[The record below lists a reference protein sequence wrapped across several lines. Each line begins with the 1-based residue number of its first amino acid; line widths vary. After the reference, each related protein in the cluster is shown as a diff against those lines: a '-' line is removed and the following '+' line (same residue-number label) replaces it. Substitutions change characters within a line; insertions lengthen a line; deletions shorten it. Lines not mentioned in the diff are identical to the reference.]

1 MSSLIGARLE
11 HYQIKSR
18 IGQGGMATVYR
29 AIDERS
35 GQEVAIKILSPAI
48 SGDRR
53 FIKRF
58 RREAELVSQLQHPNI
73 VPVLAYGEAEG
84 FVFTVMPFIEG
95 ETLFQRMTRATVGN
109 EECARWVGQIASALH
124 YAHQQ
129 GVVHRDIK
137 PSNIMLRSDGQA
149 LLMDF
154 GLARAVETH
163 SSLTGSML
171 MGTPAYVSPEQGRGE
186 NIDARSDQYS
196 LGVILYEL
204 AISRL
209 PFDFESP
216 MATVM
221 AHIQE
226 PVPRPR
232 RFKPDLPPDVEVVI
246 LKSLAKKPERRFAS
260 VAELNEA
267 YQAALAGKPL
277 PDFEHV
283 LAAPTQFIA
292 PAREPLAAGK
302 QPAAPAR
309 RSRGAAWL
317 AVLAVPL
324 VLGGG
329 YLLFR
334 VLAPGSGD
342 AALPVAPPA
351 EPTRSPTAILL
362 PGAGKETPE
371 AGPTA
376 VPTPIRSSACPGL
389 ALYAL
394 QVHDDQA
401 TWLLDNGSDRAYELL
416 DMQVLGAPAA
426 NGVPE
431 RVTLGGSVL
440 WEGQYDPGGEFHF
453 DSQAVRALPAGSSQP
468 FTITFRFSAVPQGYA
483 LDLDFD
489 GCTLGG
495 AW

>member
-1 MSSLIGARLE
+1 MI
-11 HYQIKSR
+11 
-18 IGQGGMATVYR
+18 
-29 AIDERS
+29 
-35 GQEVAIKILSPAI
+35 
-48 SGDRR
+48 
-53 FIKRF
+53 
-58 RREAELVSQLQHPNI
+58 
-73 VPVLAYGEAEG
+73 
-84 FVFTVMPFIEG
+84 
-95 ETLFQRMTRATVGN
+95 
-109 EECARWVGQIASALH
+109 
-124 YAHQQ
+124 
-129 GVVHRDIK
+129 
-137 PSNIMLRSDGQA
+137 RSDGQA

-186 NIDARSDQYS
+186 TIDARSDQYS

-232 RFKPDLPPDVEVVI
+232 RFKPDLPPDVEIVI

-267 YQAALAGKPL
+267 YQAALAGRPL

-283 LAAPTQFIA
+283 VAAPTQFIA
-292 PAREPLAAGK
+292 PAREPAAAGK
-302 QPAAPAR
+302 QSPAPAR
-309 RSRGAAWL
+309 PSPRAAWL
-317 AVLAVPL
+317 AILALPL
-324 VLGGG
+324 LLGGG

-334 VLAPGSGD
+334 VFAPGGGD
-342 AALPVAPPA
+342 GAPPAVPPA
-351 EPTRSPTAILL
+351 EPTQAPTAILL
-362 PGAGKETPE
+362 PGASGE
-371 AGPTA
+371 AAAPGPTA
-376 VPTPIRSSACPGL
+376 LPTPVRSDTCPGL

-394 QVHDDQA
+394 QVQDDQA
-401 TWLLDNGSDRAYELL
+401 TWLLDNSSEQAYELL
-416 DMQVLGAPAA
+416 DMHVLGAPAA

-431 RVTLGGSVL
+431 RVMLGGSVL
-440 WEGQYDPGGEFHF
+440 WEGQYDTGGEFHF
-453 DSQAVRALPAGSSQP
+453 DPQAVKALPAGSSLP